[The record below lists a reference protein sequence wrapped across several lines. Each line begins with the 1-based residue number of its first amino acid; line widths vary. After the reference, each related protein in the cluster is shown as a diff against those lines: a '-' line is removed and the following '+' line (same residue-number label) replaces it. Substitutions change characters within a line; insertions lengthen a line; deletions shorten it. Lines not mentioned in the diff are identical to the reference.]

1 MRSTKDCLD
10 HVQVSFE
17 RDAGEDHPDTVC
29 TARMMLHSG
38 SSMLLECAAENR
50 LEDSSAYAGR
60 RSDVMV
66 CVSGRECG
74 LVYVARSPPRASA
87 RLTRR

>member
-1 MRSTKDCLD
+1 MRSTSNCLD
-10 HVQVSFE
+10 HVQLSVDRE
-17 RDAGEDHPDTVC
+17 AGEDHPDTVS
-29 TARMMLHSG
+29 TARMMLHCG
-38 SSMLLECAAENR
+38 SSMLLECAAEDK

-74 LVYVARSPPRASA
+74 LVDVARSPPRASA
-87 RLTRR
+87 RLARR